1 MKCLLDAHTVLWLT
15 GNVPRLSEKAKSAIL
30 DPTNKKFVSIASAW
44 EIAIKISV
52 GKLKI
57 DGGVMEFFR
66 MVDENG
72 FIFLPIKKEHVEH
85 IQTLPLHHRDPF
97 DRMLVAIAASE
108 GMSLITAD
116 ENIHLYDISWVW

>member
-15 GNVPRLSEKAKSAIL
+15 GNAPRLSEKAKSAIF
-30 DPTNKKFVSIASAW
+30 DPTNRKFVSIVSAW
-44 EIAIKISV
+44 EVAIKLSI

-57 DGGVMEFFR
+57 DGGVVEFFR

-72 FIFLPIKKEHVEH
+72 FIFLPIKKEHIEH

-116 ENIHLYDISWVW
+116 ENIHLYDISWIW

>member
-15 GNVPRLSEKAKSAIL
+15 GNAPRLSEKAKSTIF
-30 DPTNKKFVSIASAW
+30 DPTNKKFVSIVSAW

-72 FIFLPIKKEHVEH
+72 FIFLPIKKEHVKH
-85 IQTLPLHHRDPF
+85 TQTLPLHHRDPF

-116 ENIHLYDISWVW
+116 ENIRLYDISWIW

>member
-1 MKCLLDAHTVLWLT
+1 MKCLLDAHTVLWLSE
-15 GNVPRLSEKAKSAIL
+15 NAPQLSEKAKSAIF
-30 DPTNKKFVSIASAW
+30 DPTNKKFVSIVSAW

-57 DGGVMEFFR
+57 DGGVAEFFR

-72 FIFLPIKKEHVEH
+72 FIFLPLKKEHVEH

-97 DRMLVAIAASE
+97 DRMLIAIAASE
-108 GMSLITAD
+108 DMSLITAD